1 MTRSPRAP
9 LFSVV
14 IPTFNRPE
22 ELRGCLAAL
31 REQRCEDF
39 DFEVLVVDDGGSAD
53 LQPVIDAERGEM
65 DVRLLRQPNA
75 GPGQARNTGA
85 AEARG
90 RFLAFTDDDCRPDPE
105 WLDAFRRGF
114 ERDARAMLGGRT
126 LNQLHDNPFSSASQ
140 RVADL
145 VYDYYNPDPDRAFFF
160 ASNNMAFPA
169 GTFRDCGGFTPCFRV
184 GAEDREICDRW
195 RVGGR
200 RLLYCPRAVI
210 HHAHHLTF
218 RSFSK
223 QHFNYGRGAS
233 RYHRLRKL
241 RNTGR
246 MAEDLAFHGN
256 LFGAIR
262 RSLKG
267 LPVGMKLS
275 QLSLLGIWQLA
286 NACGFFYEE
295 IRTIRGKGEI
305 LTVDRAD

>member
-1 MTRSPRAP
+1 MTPSPRAH
-9 LFSVV
+9 LFSVI

-22 ELRGCLAAL
+22 ELRGCLVAL
-31 REQRCEDF
+31 RDQRCEDF
-39 DFEVLVVDDGGSAD
+39 DFEVLVVDDGSTTD
-53 LQPVIDAERGEM
+53 LQPVIDEERGKMEI
-65 DVRLLRQPNA
+65 RLLRQRNA

-90 RFLAFTDDDCRPDPE
+90 RFLAFTDDDCRPDPA
-105 WLDAFRRGF
+105 WLDAFRRCF
-114 ERDARAMLGGRT
+114 EIDAGAMVGGRT
-126 LNQLHDNPFSSASQ
+126 LNQLERNPFSSASQ

-145 VYDYYNPDPDRAFFF
+145 VHDYYNPDPDRAFFF
-160 ASNNMAFPA
+160 ASNNMAFPSEA
-169 GTFRDCGGFTPCFRV
+169 FHDCGGFAPCFRV

-195 RVGGR
+195 RVQGR
-200 RLLYCPRAVI
+200 GLRYCPRAVI

-218 RSFSK
+218 RSFAK

-256 LFGAIR
+256 LLGAIR
-262 RSLKG
+262 RSLKEM
-267 LPVGMKLS
+267 PVGMKLS
-275 QLSLLGIWQLA
+275 QLSLLSIWQLA

-295 IRTIRGKGEI
+295 FRTLCGKGET
-305 LTVDRAD
+305 LKSDRVS